1 MPNLLERPGDWAIGR
16 AIGLGVYELI
26 AARVRRL
33 TSPNNRGSAF
43 RASASAR
50 ALTTEMEC
58 VRTKIR
64 GHLVELFQRRVLKD
78 FVQFGLELAF
88 ADRFV
93 GASLN
98 HDSKWKSRLSARCE
112 IEPGRSR
119 LTR

>member
-1 MPNLLERPGDWAIGR
+1 M
-16 AIGLGVYELI
+16 GVYELI

-50 ALTTEMEC
+50 AVTTEMEC

-64 GHLVELFQRRVLKD
+64 GHLVESFERRVLKD
-78 FVQFGLELAF
+78 FAQFGLELAF

-93 GASLN
+93 SV
-98 HDSKWKSRLSARCE
+98 RV
-112 IEPGRSR
+112 
-119 LTR
+119 

>member
-50 ALTTEMEC
+50 AVTTEMEC

-64 GHLVELFQRRVLKD
+64 GHLVELFQRRVH
-78 FVQFGLELAF
+78 AF
-88 ADRFV
+88 LRISSSS
-93 GASLN
+93 GWNL
-98 HDSKWKSRLSARCE
+98 RLRTALLVRV
-112 IEPGRSR
+112 
-119 LTR
+119 